1 MAASSLQTYSAHC
14 TGRPHGGLLHFHL
27 SSQVG
32 SGSGNLTG
40 TLLCRRRRGML
51 GWVLLMPQCPPPPH
65 LNYSQTSQK
74 LGQILLPGKKKKK
87 KNIMAMVPNKEPGR
101 HTVGKQSQELKFDT
115 EDLLELK
122 FGQLLGESQE
132 TTLAKVPNTVAKQT
146 QNSIFCSKLSLGSV
160 LTVCLPV

>member
-1 MAASSLQTYSAHC
+1 MEW
-14 TGRPHGGLLHFHL
+14 
-27 SSQVG
+27 QVG
-32 SGSGNLTG
+32 SGSGNLAS

-65 LNYSQTSQK
+65 FNYSQTSQK

-87 KNIMAMVPNKEPGR
+87 KNIMAMVPNKESGR
-101 HTVGKQSQELKFDT
+101 HTVGKQSEELKFDT

-122 FGQLLGESQE
+122 FGRLLGESRE
-132 TTLAKVPNTVAKQT
+132 TTLAKVPNTVGKQT

-160 LTVCLPV
+160 LTVCLSVCLSDDYAL